1 MANPISWMIDMT
13 STRRKYIIPLL
24 LGVLLI
30 GGWTV
35 YHRLQGQSPAGG
47 KRGGTQA
54 VPVEVAPIER
64 GTIELRRTFSGT
76 LEATARFVVAPKITG
91 RIQQLTVD
99 FADPVEQG
107 QVVAVLDNDEYVQA
121 VAQAE
126 ADMAVARANRTE
138 AQSAL
143 EIATREGQRVETLRK
158 RGVASES
165 QLDTA
170 RADQLAKR
178 ARLAVAD
185 AQVTRAE
192 AALETAK
199 IRLGYTQVTAQWTG
213 PGIMRVVAE
222 RFVDEGDTVS
232 ANTPLLSIVSL
243 DPITG
248 VIFVTE
254 KDYARLRPGQPVILT
269 TDAYTGEQ
277 FPGKIARIAPVFRQ
291 AVRQA
296 RVDLTID
303 NPQSRLKPG
312 MFIRAAVVLD
322 RVTDATIV
330 PAPALTTRN
339 DETGVFVVS
348 ADGNSVAWRPV
359 TPGIREDQRVQVD
372 GESLTGR
379 VVTLGQ
385 QLVDDG
391 SAITIPANATDTG
404 SHRKAAEK

>member
-165 QLDTA
+165 QLDAA